1 MKAVIF
7 TGPSLSKEEAK
18 LIFENATYLPPIKR
32 GDAEKALERGA
43 KIIGII
49 DGVFHQDVA
58 ISPREIF
65 EVLKKGVIVVGGSSM
80 GALRAAEL
88 DEFGMIGV
96 GKIYEMYKSGE
107 IESDDEVALI
117 FNPLTLEPLSEPLIN
132 IRLTFKRILENKL
145 IDKKTIDSL
154 FDIAK
159 ELYFPKR
166 NYNTILEIAV
176 KRNIIDEIT
185 ANKVYSIIQKNKIDQ
200 KRLDAIEVVKTVKR
214 IYCLK
219 INL

>member
-132 IRLTFKRILENKL
+132 IRLTDVLE
-145 IDKKTIDSL
+145 
-154 FDIAK
+154 
-159 ELYFPKR
+159 R
-166 NYNTILEIAV
+166 
-176 KRNIIDEIT
+176 
-185 ANKVYSIIQKNKIDQ
+185 
-200 KRLDAIEVVKTVKR
+200 
-214 IYCLK
+214 
-219 INL
+219 